1 MQAMIGGAWFD
12 EVFGGNPTVSDVEDI
27 AVSSIAK
34 QLGISE
40 KPVNIHSNIL
50 MVRCGLRDLSYSVTD

>member
-50 MVRCGLRDLSYSVTD
+50 MVRCGLCDLSY